1 MRWFKWLKAPWL
13 SPNTHAPMTFLSRL
27 GLGGQGE
34 VWLARDRLLSRL
46 VTVKRVDSL
55 LDAKS
60 KDTLKSLQAR
70 VDAVH
75 PAIPTVFAV
84 IPDGRKTWL
93 VGEFVQGVPLI
104 DLLDELSPE
113 SIYMISRDLIS
124 ALTCLERLGL
134 VHGDLSPNNIVVDVH
149 GQVRLLDFE
158 ACSRVGEPQSA
169 AATLGF
175 AAPERSTQ
183 HTSLPAADTWSAGAV
198 ITWLIT
204 KAAPTIVLDDQRKAV
219 AVEMSQQR
227 AQVDMLSDLLNVAVA
242 ATRIDPSLRPGPLD
256 LQHKLK
262 LSYRWLEPL
271 SRASLARLVQHR
283 SPSEPTAE
291 TIFDFP
297 HWAVAQSRG
306 RVWRWLLAGALLT
319 VLGLAA
325 YQPAH
330 RYSLDVD
337 TARVSPAT
345 VLPSAFNSGWVRT
358 VFKDSL
364 PQSWTHTQAENS
376 DLISMDISCARGVC
390 ELLVQH
396 EGAGPDCLHHSS
408 VINTP
413 DDRVWR
419 AALTELARSL
429 SAE

>member
-1 MRWFKWLKAPWL
+1 
-13 SPNTHAPMTFLSRL
+13 MTFLNRL

-55 LDAKS
+55 LDAQS

-93 VGEFVQGVPLI
+93 VGEFVQGAPLI
-104 DLLDELSPE
+104 DLLEELSPE
-113 SIYMISRDLIS
+113 SIYLISRDLIS

-158 ACSRVGEPQSA
+158 ACSRVGELQSS

-183 HTSLPAADTWSAGAV
+183 RASLPAADTWSAGAV
-198 ITWLIT
+198 IMWLIT

-219 AVEMSQQR
+219 SVEISQQSAR
-227 AQVDMLSDLLNVAVA
+227 AGMLSDLLNVAVA
-242 ATRIDPSLRPGPLD
+242 ATRIDPSLRPGVLD

-262 LSYRWLEPL
+262 VSYRWLEPL
-271 SRASLARLVQHR
+271 SRASLARLVQRR
-283 SPSEPTAE
+283 SPPEPTPEA
-291 TIFDFP
+291 IFDLP
-297 HWAVAQSRG
+297 HWAESQSPG
-306 RVWRWLLAGALLT
+306 RVWRWLLAGVLLT
-319 VLGLAA
+319 ALSLAA

-330 RYSLDVD
+330 RYSLHVD
-337 TARVSPAT
+337 TAQISPAT
-345 VLPSAFNSGWVRT
+345 VLPGTFNSRWVRT
-358 VFKDSL
+358 VFKGLL
-364 PQSWTHTQAENS
+364 PQSWIHTQVANS
-376 DLISMDISCARGVC
+376 DLVSMDISCARGVC

-396 EGAGPDCLHHSS
+396 DGARADCFHLSS
-408 VINTP
+408 VSNTA
-413 DDRVWR
+413 DDRVWL

>member
-1 MRWFKWLKAPWL
+1 MRWFKWLKTPWL
-13 SPNTHAPMTFLSRL
+13 SADTHAPMTFLNRL

-55 LDAKS
+55 LDAQS
-60 KDTLKSLQAR
+60 EDILKSLQAR
-70 VDAVH
+70 VDSVH

-104 DLLDELSPE
+104 DLLEELSPE
-113 SIYMISRDLIS
+113 SIYLISRDLIS
-124 ALTCLERLGL
+124 VLTCLERLGL

-169 AATLGF
+169 AVTVGF
-175 AAPERSTQ
+175 AAPERPTQ
-183 HTSLPAADTWSAGAV
+183 RASLPTADTWSAGAV
-198 ITWLIT
+198 IIWLIT
-204 KAAPTIVLDDQRKAV
+204 KAAPTVVLDDQRTAV
-219 AVEMSQQR
+219 AVEMSQQNAR
-227 AQVDMLSDLLNVAVA
+227 ADMLSDLLNVAAA
-242 ATRIDPSLRPGPLD
+242 ATRIDPSLRPGALD
-256 LQHKLK
+256 LEHKLK

-271 SRASLARLVQHR
+271 SRASLSRLVQR
-283 SPSEPTAE
+283 RLPPEPTPE
-291 TIFDFP
+291 NVFDFP
-297 HWAVAQSRG
+297 HWAGSQSQGRG
-306 RVWRWLLAGALLT
+306 RRWLLVGALLT
-319 VLGLAA
+319 VLSLAA
-325 YQPAH
+325 YQPKH
-330 RYSLDVD
+330 RYSLHVD

-345 VLPSAFNSGWVRT
+345 VLPSAFNSQWVRT

-364 PQSWTHTQAENS
+364 PQSWIQTQATNS
-376 DLISMDISCARGVC
+376 DSISMDISCARGIC

-396 EGAGPDCLHHSS
+396 EGAGPHCLHHSS
-408 VINTP
+408 VINTS
-413 DDRVWR
+413 DDRVWL
-419 AALTELARSL
+419 AALTKLARSL